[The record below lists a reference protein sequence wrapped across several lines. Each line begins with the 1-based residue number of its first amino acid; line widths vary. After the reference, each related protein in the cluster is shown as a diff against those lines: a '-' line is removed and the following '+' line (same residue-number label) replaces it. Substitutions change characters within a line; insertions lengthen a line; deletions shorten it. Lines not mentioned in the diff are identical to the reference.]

1 MKLDKKYSFIFLTL
15 TAPSVSGERLRDE
28 IDDYA
33 ASFKRFAKLKEFEK
47 MNVGY
52 IRKLEI
58 TYNKKRN
65 DYHPHYHILICVNK
79 SYFTSRDYIK
89 HEKWLDMWRL
99 SKEIITLKMLMYEKL
114 KIQMKIMYMQRF
126 QNIHQRILII
136 LKVKSIWIFLRCF
149 KR

>member
-58 TYNKKRN
+58 TYNKKKK
-65 DYHPHYHILICVNK
+65 LLSSTL
-79 SYFTSRDYIK
+79 SYF
-89 HEKWLDMWRL
+89 DM
-99 SKEIITLKMLMYEKL
+99 
-114 KIQMKIMYMQRF
+114 
-126 QNIHQRILII
+126 
-136 LKVKSIWIFLRCF
+136 C
-149 KR
+149 